1 MNKEHVYMISSV
13 RNMNFTGSCECESC
27 VERSALVAEM
37 AEETRKLQQC
47 WLELRED
54 FKTVYRLIFII
65 VMEMDYAD
73 GCPNAG

>member
-1 MNKEHVYMISSV
+1 
-13 RNMNFTGSCECESC
+13 

-54 FKTVYRLIFII
+54 FKTVYR
-65 VMEMDYAD
+65 
-73 GCPNAG
+73 

>member
-1 MNKEHVYMISSV
+1 M
-13 RNMNFTGSCECESC
+13 
-27 VERSALVAEM
+27 ERSALVAEM

-54 FKTVYRLIFII
+54 FKTVYRLIMII